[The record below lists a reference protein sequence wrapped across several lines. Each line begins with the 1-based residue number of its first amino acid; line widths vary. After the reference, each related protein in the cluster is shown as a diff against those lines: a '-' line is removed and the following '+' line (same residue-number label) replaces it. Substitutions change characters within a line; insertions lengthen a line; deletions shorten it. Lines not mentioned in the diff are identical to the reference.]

1 MMTKLIKS
9 KEDKM
14 LNGTIPDIGLG
25 SQALVFDEN
34 LGWSNI
40 LDMISDRPKNESSKK
55 MLTSLLKKRRER
67 AVMSLS
73 RE

>member
-1 MMTKLIKS
+1 MTKLIKS